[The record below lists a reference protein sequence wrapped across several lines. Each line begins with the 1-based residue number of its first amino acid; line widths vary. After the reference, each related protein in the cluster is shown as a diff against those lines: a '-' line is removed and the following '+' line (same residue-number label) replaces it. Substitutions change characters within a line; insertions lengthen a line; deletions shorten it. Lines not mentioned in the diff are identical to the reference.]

1 MSVSLARS
9 AYMQG
14 LRGGAPFLLVL
25 IPFASLFG
33 MVAAQ
38 AGLDL
43 AQIMG
48 FSVLVI
54 AGAAQFAAVQMMVQH
69 ASIPLILLAALAVNL
84 RMAMYSAA
92 LVPHLGPA
100 PLWQRALV
108 AYVNFDQT
116 YAVSIAH
123 YEAHPRLSVPEKVAF
138 FLGVATPITP
148 AWMVM
153 TAVGALAGAAAPA
166 WLALDFALPI
176 TFLGLVAPMLKSL
189 AHVAAAVTSVVV
201 ALLLVGLPAG
211 LGLLVAAAGAMAV
224 GAGVETWMEGRRR

>member
-1 MSVSLARS
+1 MTARLPRS

-14 LRGGAPFLLVL
+14 LRDGAPFLLVL
-25 IPFASLFG
+25 IPFSSLFG
-33 MVAAQ
+33 MVAGQ

-54 AGAAQFAAVQMMVQH
+54 AGAAQFAALQMMVQH

-92 LVPHLGPA
+92 LVPHLGSA

-116 YAVSIAH
+116 YAVSLAH
-123 YEAHPRLSVPEKVAF
+123 YEANPRLSVAEKVAF

-148 AWMVM
+148 AWVAM
-153 TAVGALAGAAAPA
+153 TALGAMAGAAVPD

-176 TFLGLVAPMLKSL
+176 TFLGLLAPMLRSL
-189 AHVAAAVTSVVV
+189 AHVAAAATSVIV
-201 ALLLVGLPAG
+201 ALLLAGLPAG
-211 LGLLVAAAGAMAV
+211 LGLLVAAACAMVA
-224 GAGVETWMEGRRR
+224 GAGVETWMEGRRP